1 MTCLSSNSKKTIK
14 LVKLKTPIRLKC
26 RLSKGKFIT
35 QKQLLKQKSE
45 NIETNSKKESSNS
58 MTMPTN

>member
-1 MTCLSSNSKKTIK
+1 MTCLSCNSKKTIK

-26 RLSKGKFIT
+26 RLSKDKFIT